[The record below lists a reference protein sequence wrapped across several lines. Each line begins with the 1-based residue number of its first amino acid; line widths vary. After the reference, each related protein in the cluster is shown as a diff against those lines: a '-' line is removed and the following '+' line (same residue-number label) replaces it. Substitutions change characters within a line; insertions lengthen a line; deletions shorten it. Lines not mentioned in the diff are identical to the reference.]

1 MNFNKLPRDNAK
13 HIKLNVPKIEPI
25 QHFEFLENIEN
36 PMSSILRSVYANIV
50 DMTDKTIC
58 EAVIKYAKNQGATD
72 LYILDR
78 DFVKRAL
85 INEAKRQQKLKTNFD
100 KITESVESLAEFID
114 SLNLI
119 DCNACVG
126 KSICDC
132 HIRDC
137 KDVFIKWLQKEIDD
151 EDI

>member
-1 MNFNKLPRDNAK
+1 MNRYNAQILNDKGEYHLQFETDSKDNFK
-13 HIKLNVPKIEPI
+13 
-25 QHFEFLENIEN
+25 
-36 PMSSILRSVYANIV
+36 
-50 DMTDKTIC
+50 
-58 EAVIKYAKNQGATD
+58 AVEKVARKCM
-72 LYILDR
+72 DR
-78 DFVKRAL
+78 KPP
-85 INEAKRQQKLKTNFD
+85 TNFD

-137 KDVFIKWLQKEIDD
+137 KEVFIKWLQQEIDD
-151 EDI
+151 EEDK

>member
-1 MNFNKLPRDNAK
+1 MKTKNILCEECHGMGFISMVGENSIWSERCNEC
-13 HIKLNVPKIEPI
+13 NGEG
-25 QHFEFLENIEN
+25 NIEV
-36 PMSSILRSVYANIV
+36 PI
-50 DMTDKTIC
+50 
-58 EAVIKYAKNQGATD
+58 
-72 LYILDR
+72 
-78 DFVKRAL
+78 
-85 INEAKRQQKLKTNFD
+85 TNFD

-137 KDVFIKWLQKEIDD
+137 KEVFIKWLQQETDNV
-151 EDI
+151 

>member
-1 MNFNKLPRDNAK
+1 MSMNRYTAQILNDKGEYHLQFKTDSKDNFK
-13 HIKLNVPKIEPI
+13 
-25 QHFEFLENIEN
+25 
-36 PMSSILRSVYANIV
+36 
-50 DMTDKTIC
+50 
-58 EAVIKYAKNQGATD
+58 AVEKVVRKCM
-72 LYILDR
+72 DR
-78 DFVKRAL
+78 KPP
-85 INEAKRQQKLKTNFD
+85 TNFS

-137 KDVFIKWLQKEIDD
+137 KEVFIKWLQQETDNVQIS
-151 EDI
+151 

>member
-1 MNFNKLPRDNAK
+1 MKNHKCNGCRYKGEHQEMMFR
-13 HIKLNVPKIEPI
+13 
-25 QHFEFLENIEN
+25 
-36 PMSSILRSVYANIV
+36 PMGVC
-50 DMTDKTIC
+50 TKTSNLV
-58 EAVIKYAKNQGATD
+58 EAVKFYNAEKCP
-72 LYILDR
+72 
-78 DFVKRAL
+78 FK
-85 INEAKRQQKLKTNFD
+85 KTNFS

-137 KDVFIKWLQKEIDD
+137 KDVFIKWLLKEIDD
-151 EDI
+151 EEDK